1 MPENLVPK
9 VKRLLGRLSFNTNNL
24 SQVLDEARAPDWKPL
39 GLSTDDV
46 HNLSLGNIFKTLE
59 PSGLSKKSMM
69 ELEEFAD
76 KMATTRP
83 RLEKVLIL

>member
-39 GLSTDDV
+39 GLSTDDAQ
-46 HNLSLGNIFKTLE
+46 NFLL
-59 PSGLSKKSMM
+59 
-69 ELEEFAD
+69 
-76 KMATTRP
+76 
-83 RLEKVLIL
+83 